1 MASSQ
6 PFWRQPL
13 THFLLIGAAI
23 FALGALRGA
32 PADNNNKVVVTFAQ
46 IERMAAVF
54 EKTWGRPPRDEELQ
68 RVVQDFIREE
78 ILYREALKLGL
89 DVDDSV
95 IRRRL
100 RQKME
105 FMTAGDIELTE
116 PTEEELSAF
125 FDKTREKYETQPA
138 YTFTQVYFSDESRAR
153 AAKSDLPNAVGD
165 EINLPRR
172 MADADKSEIAKTF
185 AAGFADAL
193 ETLPLNE
200 WSGPVISGFGAHWV
214 KIDSK
219 SAPYTPPVAS
229 VRDRV
234 VNDWKNEQRLRRQDA
249 AFQGMAASYDIE
261 IEASD

>member
-1 MASSQ
+1 MANSQ

-13 THFLLIGAAI
+13 THFMLIGAAI
-23 FALGALRGA
+23 FALGALRGD

-68 RVVQDFIREE
+68 RVVQDYIREE

-116 PTEEELSAF
+116 PTEEELLAF
-125 FDKTREKYETQPA
+125 FDKTREKYLTEPA
-138 YTFTQVYFSDESRAR
+138 FTFTQVYFSDESRAR
-153 AAKSDLPNAVGD
+153 AAKGDLPNAVGD

-193 ETLPLNE
+193 EKLPLNE

-214 KIDSK
+214 KVKKK
-219 SAPYTPPVAS
+219 SAPHTPPVAS

-261 IEASD
+261 IEAPD